1 VEHMKPYMR
10 HLARIHREFTAR
22 TLLSF
27 LLSFTSFVG
36 SRARE
41 RSAFSAASF
50 HVSEG
55 IIPLNPARGVKRPAD
70 NHREVRLT
78 RARH

>member
-1 VEHMKPYMR
+1 MKPYMR

-27 LLSFTSFVG
+27 TSFVG

-41 RSAFSAASF
+41 RSAFLVDDAS
-50 HVSEG
+50 HLVGIVTEG
-55 IIPLNPARGVKRPAD
+55 DFLRRPETGTPQYQRQRG
-70 NHREVRLT
+70 
-78 RARH
+78 

>member
-1 VEHMKPYMR
+1 MKPYMR

-41 RSAFSAASF
+41 RSAFLVDDAS
-50 HVSEG
+50 HLVGIVTEG
-55 IIPLNPARGVKRPAD
+55 DFLRRPETGTPQYQRQRG
-70 NHREVRLT
+70 
-78 RARH
+78 